1 MSFSDIVK
9 AELFEKPPTQECCKA
24 SELAAILLFSSHM
37 DEARHLYVRS
47 RNVDWDEYL
56 LQLSDDRLIR
66 TGKLLVPASPDAEKS
81 LITESFV
88 TMPIFRKIPS
98 PGLLKGSCCYRAFVK
113 GAFLGAGT
121 VSDPS
126 TYYRLEVFTGH
137 RNLFSFWCEIL
148 DEFALEYRESIRN
161 GKYVSYFQNSEAISD
176 FLSIVGAHRNM
187 MDFENVKIEKM
198 VKNDSNR
205 RSNCEEAN
213 LNKQSKA
220 AAIQLAAVEKIN
232 RLTGFQNLRPD
243 LEQIA
248 RARMEDPGCSLTE
261 LGKMVEPP
269 IGKSAVYGR
278 LQKLI
283 EIAQTLEE

>member
-1 MSFSDIVK
+1 MSFSDTVK
-9 AELFEKPPTQECCKA
+9 AELFEKMPTQSCCKA
-24 SELAAILLFSSHM
+24 SELAAILLFASHM
-37 DEARHLYVRS
+37 DEQGHLYVRS
-47 RNVDWDEYL
+47 RNKAWDEYL
-56 LQLSDDRLIR
+56 IELSEHRLHYFE
-66 TGKLLVPASPDAEKS
+66 KMLVPISLSTEKALLS
-81 LITESFV
+81 ELFV
-88 TMPIFRKIPS
+88 TEPIFKKQPS
-98 PGLLKGSCCYRAFVK
+98 PELLKGSCCYRAFVK

-121 VSDPS
+121 VSDPATS
-126 TYYRLEVFTGH
+126 YRLEVFTGH

-148 DEFALEYRESIRN
+148 DEFALDYHESVRN
-161 GKYVSYFQNSEAISD
+161 GKYVSYFQDSEAISD
-176 FLSIVGAHRNM
+176 FLSIIGAHRNM

-198 VKNDSNR
+198 IKNDSNR

-213 LNKQSKA
+213 LDKQSKA
-220 AAIQLAAVEKIN
+220 AAVQLAAVEKIN
-232 RLTGFQNLRPD
+232 RLTGFQNLRPE

-248 RARMEDPGCSLTE
+248 RARLEDPGCSLTE